1 MTNQKNEH
9 LIEAASVN
17 VENAREFMQ
26 ASLESIE
33 KVAKLQLDASKKMLA
48 ETSEAIKEISSANNP
63 KDFFERVNQLATHSV
78 ETNIS
83 NCRDLYEVMQEVQ
96 SKVTKMIEANI
107 QTSKQNM
114 ANAVGGFANLNQANP
129 ISDPVK
135 NWVNS
140 VNQAVSNMTK
150 MAAQF
155 SEFANKN
162 VKATTEATTTA
173 TAAAEKKTAAKK

>member
-1 MTNQKNEH
+1 MINQKNEH
-9 LIEAASVN
+9 LAEAASVN

-78 ETNIS
+78 ETNIG

-96 SKVTKMIEANI
+96 SKVSKMIEANI
-107 QTSKQNM
+107 QTSQQNM
-114 ANAVGGFANLNQANP
+114 ANAVGGFANFNQANP
-129 ISDPVK
+129 ASDSVK

-150 MAAQF
+150 MAAQI

-162 VKATTEATTTA
+162 IKAATTA